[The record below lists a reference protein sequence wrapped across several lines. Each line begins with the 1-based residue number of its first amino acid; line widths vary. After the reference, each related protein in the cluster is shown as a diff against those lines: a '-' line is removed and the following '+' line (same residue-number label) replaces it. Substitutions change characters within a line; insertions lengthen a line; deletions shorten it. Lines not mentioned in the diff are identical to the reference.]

1 MAIKVLLTSV
11 FQKLA
16 SGKSEISLDGVYNV
30 SSLIEKLELEYPG
43 FKERLYDENGAL
55 RRFINI
61 FVNGEDIRFLEGEKT
76 EIRDNSEVSII
87 PAISGG

>member
-1 MAIKVLLTSV
+1 MAIKVLLTNV

-16 SGKSEISLDGVYNV
+16 SGKSEIVLDGVYNV
-30 SSLIEKLELEYPG
+30 STLIEKLESEYPG

-61 FVNGEDIRFLEGEKT
+61 FVNGEDIRFLNGEKT
-76 EIRDNSEVSII
+76 EIMDNSEVSII